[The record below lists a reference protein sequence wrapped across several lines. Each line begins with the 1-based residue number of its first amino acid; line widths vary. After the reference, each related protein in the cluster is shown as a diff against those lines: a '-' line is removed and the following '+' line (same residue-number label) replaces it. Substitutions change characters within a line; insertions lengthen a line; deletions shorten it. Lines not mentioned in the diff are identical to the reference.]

1 MDSFPKIKDWNKW
14 EQDNKDN
21 KLQLIEKKKLKIW
34 LQERPVISSKA
45 VFRRLCVWV
54 VFIIF
59 IDNAGKES
67 KDVWGSDSNLTS
79 LETLVAT
86 WNFAQPILLGGLFQE
101 RKGG

>member
-14 EQDNKDN
+14 EQDNID
-21 KLQLIEKKKLKIW
+21 KLQLIGKKKMKIW
-34 LQERPVISSKA
+34 LQEKTVISSKA

-59 IDNAGKES
+59 IDNAGNES

-79 LETLVAT
+79 LETLGAI
-86 WNFAQPILLGGLFQE
+86 WNFAQPILLGSLLQE